1 MIEGDTMEAIVFFNF
16 IVSIIFTICYF
27 YQFVYV
33 FVGLFKKPKQ
43 YTAKNLHRYA
53 IIISARN
60 ENRVIRN
67 LINSIKKQTYP
78 SELIDIFVV
87 ADNCT
92 DNTAAVARKAGA
104 IVYERFENNL
114 VGKGHALN
122 WLFKRIKEDYSQK
135 KYDAY
140 IVFDADNI
148 IAPNFIEEMNKTFDN
163 GYNIITSYRNSKNYG
178 ENWIT
183 AGYSLWFLREAKFL
197 NNARMQLGTSCA
209 ISGTGFLISSS
220 IVEKNGGWVHHLL
233 TEDIEFTTDSI
244 IHGEKI
250 GYCANAVLYDEQPTN
265 FRQSYLQRLR
275 WSKGFYQIF
284 KNYGTKLLYGI
295 FKGNF
300 SCFDMLMT
308 LTPAML
314 LTLFSVALNLAAI
327 PVGMI
332 INSSYLPV
340 LVETLIR
347 TLLSFY
353 IMFFALGT
361 ITTCTEWKQIHCEN
375 HKKILYIFTF
385 PLFMFTYV
393 PISIIALFK
402 KVKWEP
408 INHSVSKTFSE
419 ICGMNDKKIHEPLK
433 DIG

>member
-1 MIEGDTMEAIVFFNF
+1 MEAIVFFNF
-16 IVSIIFTICYF
+16 IVSIVFTICYF

-33 FVGLFKKPKQ
+33 FVGLFKKPKNF
-43 YTAKNLHRYA
+43 TAKKLHRYA
-53 IIISARN
+53 VIISARN
-60 ENRVIRN
+60 ENRVIKN

-92 DNTAAVARKAGA
+92 DNTAIVARKAGA
-104 IVYERFENNL
+104 IVYERFEDTL
-114 VGKGHALN
+114 IGKGHALN
-122 WLFKRIKEDYSQK
+122 WLFERIKEDYSQK
-135 KYDAY
+135 NYDAY

-148 IAPNFIEEMNKTFDN
+148 IAPTFIEEMNKTFDN

-209 ISGTGFLISSS
+209 ISGTGFLISSET
-220 IVEKNGGWVHHLL
+220 VEKNGGWIHHLL

-250 GYCANAVLYDEQPTN
+250 GYCENAVLYDEQPTS

-284 KNYGTKLLYGI
+284 KNYGTKLLSGI

-314 LTLFSVALNLAAI
+314 LTLFSVALNLVAV
-327 PVGMI
+327 PVGMLTG
-332 INSSYLPV
+332 SEHLPV
-340 LVETLIR
+340 LVETLAR

-353 IMFFALGT
+353 IMFFALGA

-375 HKKILYIFTF
+375 SKKILYIFTF

-419 ICGMNDKKIHEPLK
+419 ICGMNDNKIHEPLK